1 MLNSKLQQLKDYFGI
16 TNPEDWQSIPPG
28 HILAMD
34 GVGPKTL
41 DYLRLLL
48 AHRGITLKGDRTPE
62 YWQQHISE
70 AQVVD
75 AVGNELI
82 DGASVDRGL
91 VCPFTVLIDT
101 AEQTP
106 FTFQGLYADA
116 GTVNPGSKEAGPR
129 PLIVH
134 TERQALGRFPLSLG
148 DYSLSTGLGRC
159 HIERKSMQ
167 DAHSTFLGWARKG
180 EDVGRRERFEQE
192 LGRLSEIEAGL
203 VVVECSL
210 EVLLQQ
216 APQYGHRTASQNSK
230 TLFRS
235 ILSWQQKYD
244 VQWMFAGGRRLAEQY
259 AFRWLEK
266 WDKKDRD
273 ERKAAARE
281 GRREVAAE
289 QGELLAEVS
298 EELAAL

>member
-1 MLNSKLQQLKDYFGI
+1 MLNSKLQSLKDYFGI
-16 TNPEDWQSIPPG
+16 TNPEDWSTIPPAQ
-28 HILAMD
+28 ILAMD

-48 AHRGITLKGDRTPE
+48 AHRGLTLKNDRTPE
-62 YWQQHISE
+62 HWRKHISE
-70 AQVVD
+70 TQIVD
-75 AVGNELI
+75 SIGNELI
-82 DGASVDRGL
+82 EGSTVDRG
-91 VCPFTVLIDT
+91 VICPFTILIDT
-101 AEQTP
+101 AEQHA
-106 FTFQGLYADA
+106 FTFQGFTTDA
-116 GTVNPGSKEAGPR
+116 AGAGSSASAKEAGPR
-129 PLIVH
+129 PLIVM
-134 TERQALGRFPLSLG
+134 TERRALGRFPDSLG
-148 DYSLSTGLGRC
+148 DYSLDTGLGRC
-159 HIERKSMQ
+159 HVERKSME

-192 LGRLSEIEAGL
+192 LDRLSQIEAGL

-266 WDKKDRD
+266 WDRKDRD

-281 GRREVAAE
+281 GRREVRE
-289 QGELLAEVS
+289 ELLAEVS